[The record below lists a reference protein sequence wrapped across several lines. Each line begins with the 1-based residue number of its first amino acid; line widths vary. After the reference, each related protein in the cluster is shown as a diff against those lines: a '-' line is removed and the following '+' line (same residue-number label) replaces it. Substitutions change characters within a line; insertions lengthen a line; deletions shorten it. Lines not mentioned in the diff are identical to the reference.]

1 MNHKTWLA
9 MWLLAV
15 GTACGVS
22 TAELDGTGSEGEA
35 EATDD
40 SFELS
45 TTKDTY
51 LIARRDYRRCVAPLC
66 GGYWVKDL
74 NSTMQERYVS
84 GFDFAQSGLPASARD
99 AVTSAPD
106 HQLVLFGRLGPKESR
121 FDTRTLLVKR
131 AFRGLPGKAFAP
143 TDKFYGVF
151 PTKIACITTPCASLQ
166 TTRLNRTTGHT
177 MATDV
182 DVSAALARL
191 VDEQWLMSR
200 VFSGRTVI
208 AGTIVRK
215 NRHVTVTASQVFV
228 ELPDRVAA
236 CPNDAPPRCQ
246 SGQLASSMRTPDRCT
261 EPTGSCTPPGV
272 CAYYIPG
279 CDEGYRQVSWMNIC
293 PRYACEP
300 EFLEE

>member
-15 GTACGVS
+15 GAGCGVS
-22 TAELDGTGSEGEA
+22 SAEVELTGEEVA
-35 EATDD
+35 LEDD

-45 TTKDTY
+45 TTKDTF
-51 LIARRDYRRCVAPLC
+51 LIARRDSRRCVSPMC

-84 GFDFAQSGLPASARD
+84 AFDFSESSLPDSAQD
-99 AVTSAPD
+99 AVRGAPD
-106 HQLVLFGRLGPKESR
+106 HQLVVFGRLGPKESR

-131 AFRGLPGKAFAP
+131 AWRGMPGKTFGP
-143 TDKFYGVF
+143 SERFYGVF
-151 PTKIACITTPCASLQ
+151 PTKIACLTTPCAYLQ
-166 TTRLNRTTGHT
+166 TTRLNRATGHT
-177 MATDV
+177 MSTDV
-182 DVSAALARL
+182 DVSAALAML
-191 VDEQWLMSR
+191 VDEQWMRSR
-200 VFSGRTVI
+200 VFSGKTVI

-228 ELPDRVAA
+228 ELPDRVVP
-236 CPNDAPPRCQ
+236 CPIARPPRCP
-246 SGQLASSMRTPDRCT
+246 SGQLASFERTADRCT
-261 EPTGSCTPPGV
+261 LPTGQCTPPGV
-272 CAYYIPG
+272 CAYYVPA